1 MSYIYTYD
9 ENNDENYHLNN
20 SILINNPLQQEC
32 CSFIENK
39 EEIVNEDIDETKLYF
54 KKKNEEIIHNHLD
67 EETTSYQIKRKNL
80 EFNSSQGQDENKEQ
94 NNDQNVCNL
103 EKIKEILNK
112 NVGSNTYI
120 EITKNI
126 SNDDK
131 HTKNAIDNLLKK
143 KRPRKSDEEFEILK
157 NEYNKKKTINKRGRQ
172 IKNKRYT
179 GCHNKYSGDNMIK
192 KVKGYSFDYCL
203 IFINNMLCKYKEGNR
218 GALLKLDYKIKDSI
232 NQKKDLNI
240 LKMPLKD
247 LFSNEITPKI
257 KSKKEEKDFNKK
269 KLEKILNEE
278 TDDTIIFILNMRFI
292 DWFDVFT
299 FKKTLE
305 EVVNQYNI
313 NNKYIDLD
321 KIKKNFI
328 TIDELLKKKS
338 EKDSDEYTLFLFY
351 IYNYETWFKNK
362 KPRNKNISKII

>member
-1 MSYIYTYD
+1 MSINIIVSSVSSFNIFSNFFLLKSFSSLFD
-9 ENNDENYHLNN
+9 L
-20 SILINNPLQQEC
+20 ILEVISL
-32 CSFIENK
+32 ENK

-80 EFNSSQGQDENKEQ
+80 EFNSSQDQDENKEQ

-112 NVGSNTYI
+112 NVGSDTYI

-192 KVKGYSFDYCL
+192 KTKGYLFDYCL
-203 IFINNMLCKYKEGNR
+203 TFMNNILYKYKEGNR

-240 LKMPLKD
+240 LNMPLKD
-247 LFSNEITPKI
+247 LFSINEQHSCCNRLLIKI
-257 KSKKEEKDFNKK
+257 E
-269 KLEKILNEE
+269 L
-278 TDDTIIFILNMRFI
+278 
-292 DWFDVFT
+292 
-299 FKKTLE
+299 FK
-305 EVVNQYNI
+305 
-313 NNKYIDLD
+313 
-321 KIKKNFI
+321 
-328 TIDELLKKKS
+328 
-338 EKDSDEYTLFLFY
+338 
-351 IYNYETWFKNK
+351 
-362 KPRNKNISKII
+362 